1 MECRQSLTEP
11 PEHLQER
18 ITPTRQLPIRDELP
32 EILLELLIVRGQALD
47 FLRFG
52 PVRRRERLDRL
63 LTLDEERRKDSLC
76 PPDLRDVLGRA
87 AVGCGKILDRLVQIN
102 HDAIGGLQLPRHAGG
117 DGLRDVVEGLHDIGA
132 ADLRELPRRL
142 HHFDDLCL
150 VEALDDRAR
159 RRRHG
164 IRDIQDFA

>member
-76 PPDLRDVLGRA
+76 PPDL
-87 AVGCGKILDRLVQIN
+87 
-102 HDAIGGLQLPRHAGG
+102 
-117 DGLRDVVEGLHDIGA
+117 
-132 ADLRELPRRL
+132 
-142 HHFDDLCL
+142 
-150 VEALDDRAR
+150 
-159 RRRHG
+159 
-164 IRDIQDFA
+164 